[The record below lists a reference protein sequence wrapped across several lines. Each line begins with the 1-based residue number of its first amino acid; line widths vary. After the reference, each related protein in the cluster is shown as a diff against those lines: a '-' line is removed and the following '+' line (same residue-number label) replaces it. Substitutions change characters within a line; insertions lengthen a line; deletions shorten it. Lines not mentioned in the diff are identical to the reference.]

1 MKGNIMSIAGIS
13 SAAVHLPTASK
24 LVSKPV
30 QRPNVPSSSE
40 EASESGAERAA
51 EGNEGFHAIG

>member
-1 MKGNIMSIAGIS
+1 MSIAGIS